1 MKAFL
6 AGAAPL
12 PLKVTES
19 LKALRHC
26 PVINVYPS
34 EVDDLK

>member
-1 MKAFL
+1 VKAFL
-6 AGAAPL
+6 AGAAPI
-12 PLKVTES
+12 PLKVIER

-26 PVINVYPS
+26 PVINIYPS